1 MSIKTNSHEEVM
13 GEILSDPGSRE
24 YWERTEFARAMAR
37 QIVRSRARHGLSQ
50 TALARRIG
58 VSQPVVARWEVGE
71 HEPSVS
77 TLRKLSRTLGMRF
90 TIDIRP
96 AGVSPAGFPQIDD
109 SAQRI
114 TSDGVEML
122 VLASW
127 TS

>member
-1 MSIKTNSHEEVM
+1 MSINTNTHD
-13 GEILSDPGSRE
+13 EIMRELLSDPESRE
-24 YWERTEFARAMAR
+24 YWERTRFARAIAK
-37 QIVRSRARHGLSQ
+37 QIIRYRAQHGLSQ

-58 VSQPVVARWEVGE
+58 VSQPVVARWELGE

-90 TIDIRP
+90 TIDIHP
-96 AGVSPAGFPQIDD
+96 ANVSPAGFPELNE

-122 VLASW
+122 LLAS
-127 TS
+127 